1 MPMVAYYASDESI
14 QNQAVQM
21 LVGSADIDFH
31 LQFFGFCLQRLTRHA
46 LNEAQRQ
53 AEKKRCMLFLNS
65 LRQHGDASKKAFAHP
80 EFLALLRKVA
90 ELDEMQHDLLP
101 FLLLARDE
109 TLLEPLLQQR
119 EELERLT
126 LEIQHWHKSQIRMDD
141 HGDQQPIFVSSGH
154 PYQQSMQEVVAIP
167 NAKGLTVVF
176 SPASVIRNSS
186 AGGGEGV
193 LRRTVC
199 DFAGAN
205 ALTFTFETDGAGSAE
220 ERYGFTAAI
229 LPMQSG
235 INTEMLDKLS
245 TDLESTALM
254 ISNELEAREANKS
267 KQRPLFVV
275 LLSVMKE
282 YAFSGDS
289 QQAAKLLHSV
299 LACLGRSTWL
309 TRGQTEAL
317 VAENLGL
324 HSVASLVQQAT
335 EPSAS
340 PRRVFEAWLE
350 DIKKA
355 YQSRSEDARAWELT
369 SPIVTEVGPCLAD
382 LRMELLKE
390 ALAKLETMHAAVEKA
405 SKDYSL
411 SQGRMRYHACDQ
423 LALLVESRKL
433 PEGVRLVQS
442 CHPYAAQGHE
452 FKASVDMTVK
462 SDSSE
467 PLEVMVA
474 FAPCSCTFDSAAEVT
489 IPGSQGLSGGGPWS
503 VEPLELEVGKKLT
516 VGFKTDGDGRE
527 YPERRWG
534 FLALFADSRSV
545 SVSNLAQA
553 AEKIAETMSEASTEA
568 PCANQLYLDAEKAEA
583 AFRQAYEGFVS
594 ELEEMLASMGSATRM
609 HQAVEDTCRQMCIFL
624 AGMCRWFD
632 GPELRNYLM
641 QWKQKFPSLEESI
654 ADSRKASET
663 SMFRCF
669 NDEGSMVNH
678 GEKLTDQFFYCGQQI
693 EGTGETC
700 SPAAQCKS
708 CGRFQSEVLSRSPA
722 QNGQCYRGLT
732 LRGPYKH
739 RRRARVVTIVFPLPA
754 AAEHQQQCSIVTV
767 TKVMRWGKQRNWFL
781 GVYPSFLPTE
791 AVVSPPRVLRRKL
804 RPHLDLRDELLI
816 PPAAS
821 RPKWH
826 VLAALCFAAAV
837 LCLLCFP
844 QDPGPIS
851 SARLSQ
857 AVSLAGD
864 RRDAHLRD
872 VPLGAAKESPFLW
885 QDACAP
891 LVNGTRDTVPFAL
904 GKPCWQK
911 CSDAMSDA
919 VLASFVGEWHRQL
932 MSSSFAVRFFPFTR
946 GWHALLQWYS
956 CIWLFAVAVVIGSMA
971 SHCCLE
977 SRTVDDREKL
987 QKLAKAIDLAITQ
1000 KADVILFEA
1009 DEEAEA
1015 GTQVFLELCGG
1026 GVLSDTWGSGV
1037 SIRPESFEAARSKV
1051 QGLFAKLKR
1060 ASGEVAP
1067 APLTFCFY
1075 AGSFRRSV
1083 GCIAL
1088 ALKGVFFAVYVVLHC
1103 WFCCVLQA
1111 AIMAAGWVDHEDLL
1125 FQQHSWAEPWLHV
1138 PLKVRRLM
1146 HLHQLP
1152 MLPCHIALLLIFF
1165 VLLSLA
1171 TAFFEATSNALQQ
1184 TQRWTNQF
1192 YASFVF
1198 MDIVQDGLKTSSMMS
1213 KITSLV
1219 FFLINLL
1226 VICLW
1231 ALSTKH
1237 GLVWSCSKAYS
1248 SFLFGWLPGW
1258 APLAAGVVYGA
1269 LSILHGYTLSMHATV
1284 PTVEGPKPDKFQFG
1298 CIPDTWVAYKEVF
1311 VTTVGIWFDTTMDVG
1326 QSMIFFRAGQPFFAT
1341 IIFVGVGMQIS
1352 MLWIDSLRKGAW
1364 DVQKLLAAI
1373 LQSDTIQACR
1383 GSWSKGMLLSELYEK
1398 AYREAASEAYL
1409 SLLVGIFG
1417 LVTVPLNSSLDMGFL
1432 LVSVLFSLKSVMTDV
1447 SMSAELLAAE
1457 EEVPCGHGD
1466 VVPCCLPL
1474 IPHND
1479 YYSRKSFAAQRSLRV
1494 VSIFRL
1500 SEALAVACTLAVCI
1514 RCSSVVT
1521 TWKVCYFVG
1530 LVSLALVFALVV
1542 SRGGWS
1548 SLRRFTELW
1557 ETTVGT
1563 FALEGDWEPVEGSP
1577 TAIKLSF
1584 RGNTVKLLHRE
1595 NPEES
1600 RQCRRYLEGGDFNN
1614 TFQLVDSLQQQE
1626 HSVVSTEWV
1635 LALQGE
1641 QLHARRAAWM
1651 RSDGVPDYT
1660 AFYLRAIGFV
1670 LVTTMAGAFGLGLAM
1685 LVVPAWQV
1693 MLWSGA
1699 VTRPSQE
1706 HDDMSDFTSIPS
1718 DFATHMCQKCLWL
1731 LITWSLLC
1739 CSFLN
1744 EAASP
1749 FSLNTMVAEI
1759 IVQLKEGTKEDGLSL
1774 ALLSNVDFVSGAVGL
1789 VTVLGGLL
1797 GSIALPVCAY
1807 WLHIQRCQW
1816 RQGDRRF
1823 QFHLANTVLLACHQH
1838 AVVVIHKGY
1847 AEMLSEDAR
1856 EEMRKMRFRMGIHPS
1871 RAEVGM
1877 VQLIAEAI
1885 VDAIY
1890 GKADRL
1896 HFEEFNVPVFQ
1907 VIELQKH
1914 ISSKISDKQN
1924 VEVPQSW
1931 AQNVSIQGWHLCGGG
1946 DITSVGYG
1954 ESVLGSQLK
1963 HLVQDV
1969 RKSNTKIVKLVFSK
1983 PVSKIPG
1990 RMSSVERLLRH
2001 HFTHAANDQ
2010 RLSHVLDDLRHVSV
2024 LVRDGCLPHLP
2035 AEPLIDFSKRYKS
2048 LADGMEKMRH
2058 SSSWSTEPLHAP
2070 TPEPGSGSTSC
2081 GWLCKLCTGEYRY
2094 SALAPVPPDKPEV
2107 SEILTGGRKLG
2118 LWGMCY
2124 CGCDRASSFKCGP
2137 VIGGQCEDCEDAQK
2151 ALDKASPFKCM
2162 HGHDLERFFGFD
2174 SNYNCD
2180 ACRRSAGKSVLE
2192 MSLRCRVCNTDY
2204 CVECYI
2210 SRSRIAAES
2219 GEMPS
2224 ELRDIKTLAD
2234 DVFSAADG
2242 LEFAVD
2248 CTQVSRWERAHI
2260 ACSWTLACY
2269 SVDAD
2274 VQNRAVNMVVK
2285 EGNMSLLCDFFE
2297 FCMKRL
2303 SSHVL
2308 NEAQRQAEK
2317 KRCMMFLNSLRQ
2329 QGDKTEEVFANAA
2342 FRELLLQA
2350 AKLEDMQLDLLP
2362 FLVLARD
2369 EALLQPLL
2377 QKKEELEQ
2385 LTEEI
2390 QYWHKSQTTA
2400 EKEADQRVLFVSS
2413 GHPYQQ
2419 SMREIVAVPG
2429 AKGLTVVFSSA
2440 SATLN
2445 SKSSLTITPCQPS
2458 RGSISRRASRTASA
2472 EGSRV
2477 FSGRDQQVWTACDF
2491 EGTEALLFTF
2501 DTDAAG
2507 SAEERYG
2514 FTAAVLPMQADKNSE
2529 KLGDLAAELE
2539 AKALLISHELETRE
2553 ANKGK
2558 QTRLFRVLLSIMKGY
2573 AFSGGVQQAAELLH
2587 FVLVSL
2593 GRSTWLEL
2601 GNKEVAK
2608 SIGLP
2613 SEPVVKLVQEAK
2625 STSPQKVFDA
2635 WLEEIACAV
2644 RSRESVSQEARKLA
2658 LPILAEVGPCL
2669 ADLRMELLKE
2679 ALAKL
2684 ETMHAA
2690 VEKAS
2695 KDYSLSQGRMRYHA
2709 CDQLALLV
2717 ESRKLPEGVRL
2728 VQSCHPYAAQG
2739 HEYEISVDVEAPKV
2753 LVAFAPCSCTYDSY
2767 AEVVMRN
2774 SNFSGR
2780 GPWSAEP
2787 VEVEV
2792 GKKPIAISFKT
2803 DGYGHESPERRWG
2816 FLALLADSR
2825 SVSFSNLAQAAE
2837 KLAETMAEEAELYLD
2852 ASKAEAALSEVL
2864 DGLRPQLSEILEL
2877 LGAAT
2882 HVHQAVEDLCNK
2894 VCLSLA
2900 DMCKWFGRQGL
2911 SNYLTQWKRKF
2922 PDLEERMADSR
2933 NTGPTSM
2940 FWCFN
2945 DEGSM
2950 VNHGEKL
2957 TDQFFYCGQQMEG
2970 TGKTCSPAAQCK
2982 SCGRFQ
2988 SEVLRGYTRQTGIVS
3003 SFVEEARQDFEEV
3016 TDSKKLSRS
3025 K

>member
-1 MPMVAYYASDESI
+1 MW
-14 QNQAVQM
+14 
-21 LVGSADIDFH
+21 
-31 LQFFGFCLQRLTRHA
+31 R
-46 LNEAQRQ
+46 
-53 AEKKRCMLFLNS
+53 
-65 LRQHGDASKKAFAHP
+65 
-80 EFLALLRKVA
+80 
-90 ELDEMQHDLLP
+90 
-101 FLLLARDE
+101 
-109 TLLEPLLQQR
+109 
-119 EELERLT
+119 
-126 LEIQHWHKSQIRMDD
+126 
-141 HGDQQPIFVSSGH
+141 
-154 PYQQSMQEVVAIP
+154 
-167 NAKGLTVVF
+167 
-176 SPASVIRNSS
+176 
-186 AGGGEGV
+186 
-193 LRRTVC
+193 
-199 DFAGAN
+199 
-205 ALTFTFETDGAGSAE
+205 
-220 ERYGFTAAI
+220 
-229 LPMQSG
+229 
-235 INTEMLDKLS
+235 
-245 TDLESTALM
+245 
-254 ISNELEAREANKS
+254 
-267 KQRPLFVV
+267 
-275 LLSVMKE
+275 
-282 YAFSGDS
+282 
-289 QQAAKLLHSV
+289 
-299 LACLGRSTWL
+299 
-309 TRGQTEAL
+309 
-317 VAENLGL
+317 
-324 HSVASLVQQAT
+324 
-335 EPSAS
+335 
-340 PRRVFEAWLE
+340 
-350 DIKKA
+350 
-355 YQSRSEDARAWELT
+355 
-369 SPIVTEVGPCLAD
+369 
-382 LRMELLKE
+382 
-390 ALAKLETMHAAVEKA
+390 
-405 SKDYSL
+405 
-411 SQGRMRYHACDQ
+411 
-423 LALLVESRKL
+423 
-433 PEGVRLVQS
+433 
-442 CHPYAAQGHE
+442 
-452 FKASVDMTVK
+452 
-462 SDSSE
+462 
-467 PLEVMVA
+467 
-474 FAPCSCTFDSAAEVT
+474 
-489 IPGSQGLSGGGPWS
+489 
-503 VEPLELEVGKKLT
+503 
-516 VGFKTDGDGRE
+516 
-527 YPERRWG
+527 
-534 FLALFADSRSV
+534 
-545 SVSNLAQA
+545 
-553 AEKIAETMSEASTEA
+553 
-568 PCANQLYLDAEKAEA
+568 
-583 AFRQAYEGFVS
+583 
-594 ELEEMLASMGSATRM
+594 
-609 HQAVEDTCRQMCIFL
+609 
-624 AGMCRWFD
+624 
-632 GPELRNYLM
+632 
-641 QWKQKFPSLEESI
+641 
-654 ADSRKASET
+654 
-663 SMFRCF
+663 
-669 NDEGSMVNH
+669 
-678 GEKLTDQFFYCGQQI
+678 
-693 EGTGETC
+693 
-700 SPAAQCKS
+700 
-708 CGRFQSEVLSRSPA
+708 
-722 QNGQCYRGLT
+722 
-732 LRGPYKH
+732 
-739 RRRARVVTIVFPLPA
+739 
-754 AAEHQQQCSIVTV
+754 
-767 TKVMRWGKQRNWFL
+767 
-781 GVYPSFLPTE
+781 
-791 AVVSPPRVLRRKL
+791 
-804 RPHLDLRDELLI
+804 DLRDELLN

-857 AVSLAGD
+857 AVSLAGE
-864 RRDAHLRD
+864 RRDAHPRD
-872 VPLGAAKESPFLW
+872 VHLGAAKESPFLW

-904 GKPCWQK
+904 GKPCWEK

-932 MSSSFAVRFFPFTR
+932 MSSSFAVRFFPFTP

-956 CIWLFAVAVVIGSMA
+956 CIWLFALAVVICGMA

-977 SRTVDDREKL
+977 SRTLDDGVKL

-1015 GTQVFLELCGG
+1015 GSQVFLELCGG

-1051 QGLFAKLKR
+1051 QGFLAKLQEER
-1060 ASGEVAP
+1060 EDSSVQEFSREVAP

-1075 AGSFRRSV
+1075 AGSFRRPV
-1083 GCIAL
+1083 GCLAL
-1088 ALKGVFFAVYVVLHC
+1088 ALKGVFFVFYVVLHC

-1111 AIMAAGWVDHEDLL
+1111 AIMAAGWVDHEELL

-1152 MLPCHIALLLIFF
+1152 MLPCHVAVLLIFF

-1184 TQRWTNQF
+1184 TQRWTNRF
-1192 YASFVF
+1192 YASFALTD
-1198 MDIVQDGLKTSSMMS
+1198 MVQDGLKTSSIMS

-1248 SFLFGWLPGW
+1248 SFLFGWLPDW
-1258 APLAAGVVYGA
+1258 APLAAGVLYGA

-1326 QSMIFFRAGQPFFAT
+1326 QSMIFFRAGQPFLAT

-1364 DVQKLLAAI
+1364 DVQKLLAAF

-1432 LVSVLFSLKSVMTDV
+1432 LVSVLFSLKSVMTGV
-1447 SMSAELLAAE
+1447 SMSAEMLAAE

-1466 VVPCCLPL
+1466 TVPCCLPL

-1479 YYSRKSFAAQRSLRV
+1479 YYSRKSFAAQRSLHV

-1530 LVSLALVFALVV
+1530 LFSLALVFALVV

-1563 FALEGDWEPVEGSP
+1563 FALEGDWKPLDGAEDEAPR
-1577 TAIKLSF
+1577 LSF
-1584 RGNTVKLLHRE
+1584 LGGSVKLQYGDGRV
-1595 NPEES
+1595 ES
-1600 RQCRRYLEGGDFNN
+1600 RQCRRYLYRGDFSA
-1614 TFQLVDSLQQQE
+1614 FQLVDSQQQQGE
-1626 HSVVSTEWV
+1626 KRIVSTKWV
-1635 LALQGE
+1635 LALQREQSE
-1641 QLHARRAAWM
+1641 QLHARWAAWT
-1651 RSDGVPDYT
+1651 RSGGVPDYT
-1660 AFYLRAIGFV
+1660 AFYLRASGFV
-1670 LVTTMAGAFGLGLAM
+1670 MATSMAGAFGLVLAM

-1699 VTRPSQE
+1699 VTRPRQE
-1706 HDDMSDFTSIPS
+1706 QSDMNDVVSIPS
-1718 DFATHMCQKCLWL
+1718 DFATNLSQKCLWL

-1739 CSFLN
+1739 VSFLN
-1744 EAASP
+1744 EAVSP
-1749 FSLNTMVAEI
+1749 FSLNTMAAEI
-1759 IVQLKEGTKEDGLSL
+1759 IVQLKQGTKEDGLSL

-1816 RQGDRRF
+1816 RREDRRF
-1823 QFHLANTVLLACHQH
+1823 QFHLANTMLQACHRH
-1838 AVVVIHKGY
+1838 LMVIFEARY

-1856 EEMRKMRFRMGIHPS
+1856 AEMYKTRLSLGIRPS
-1871 RAEVGM
+1871 RTEVGM
-1877 VQLIAEAI
+1877 VQLIVEAI

-1896 HFEEFNVPVFQ
+1896 HFEEFSVPVLQ

-1931 AQNVSIQGWHLCGGG
+1931 AQNESIQGWHLCGGG

-1969 RKSNTKIVKLVFSK
+1969 RKSNAKNVKLVFSK
-1983 PVSKIPG
+1983 PVSEIPG
-1990 RMSSVERLLRH
+1990 RMSSVERLLRD
-2001 HFTHAANDQ
+2001 HFTHAAQDR
-2010 RLSHVLDDLRHVSV
+2010 RLSHVLEDLRHVSV

-2035 AEPLIDFSKRYKS
+2035 AEPLIDFSKRYES

-2058 SSSWSTEPLHAP
+2058 SISWSMEPLAAP
-2070 TPEPGSGSTSC
+2070 TPAPGSGSTSF
-2081 GWLCKLCTGEYRY
+2081 GWLCAVRSTPGEYR
-2094 SALAPVPPDKPEV
+2094 ALALVPPDKPEV

-2137 VIGGQCEDCEDAQK
+2137 VIGGQCEDCKDAQK
-2151 ALDKASPFKCM
+2151 ALDRASPLKCLY
-2162 HGHDLERFFGFD
+2162 GHDLERD
-2174 SNYNCD
+2174 YSNTFSCD
-2180 ACRRSAGKSVLE
+2180 ACDRSAGESVME
-2192 MSLRCRVCNTDY
+2192 MTLRCRACNADY

-2210 SRSRIAAES
+2210 SRSGIAAES

-2224 ELRDIKTLAD
+2224 ELSDIKTLAD

-2242 LEFAVD
+2242 LEHHLHSTALKSRAAGLLADHVLKSSAADADSSAV
-2248 CTQVSRWERAHI
+2248 R
-2260 ACSWTLACY
+2260 TLACY
-2269 SVDAD
+2269 SVDED
-2274 VQNRAVNMVVK
+2274 VRNRAVNMIVK
-2285 EGNMSLLCDFFE
+2285 EGDISLLCDFFE

-2308 NEAQRQAEK
+2308 NEAQHQAEK
-2317 KRCMMFLNSLRQ
+2317 KRCMSLLNSLRQ
-2329 QGDKTEEVFANAA
+2329 QGDKTEEVFANPA
-2342 FRELLLQA
+2342 FRALLLQA

-2362 FLVLARD
+2362 FLVLAQD
-2369 EALLQPLL
+2369 EALLQPVL

-2390 QYWHKSQTTA
+2390 QYWHKSQTRA
-2400 EKEADQRVLFVSS
+2400 GKEADQRVLFVSS

-2419 SMREIVAVPG
+2419 SMHEIVAVPG

-2445 SKSSLTITPCQPS
+2445 SKSSLTITPWRPV
-2458 RGSISRRASRTASA
+2458 RGSTSRRASSA

-2491 EGTEALLFTF
+2491 EGTEALLFAF
-2501 DTDAAG
+2501 ETDAAG

-2514 FTAAVLPMQADKNSE
+2514 FTAAVLPKQTDKDSE
-2529 KLGDLAAELE
+2529 IPGNLAAELE

-2553 ANKGK
+2553 ANKSK
-2558 QTRLFRVLLSIMKGY
+2558 QTHLFRVLLSTMKVC

-2587 FVLVSL
+2587 SVLACL

-2601 GNKEVAK
+2601 GNKEVAR

-2644 RSRESVSQEARKLA
+2644 RSRESVSQEARELA

-2684 ETMHAA
+2684 ETMHAV

-2695 KDYSLSQGRMRYHA
+2695 RDYSLSQGRLRYHA
-2709 CDQLALLV
+2709 CDQLALLI

-2728 VQSCHPYAAQG
+2728 VQSCHPYAARD
-2739 HEYEISVDVEAPKV
+2739 HEYEISVHMEAPKV

-2792 GKKPIAISFKT
+2792 GKKPIAVSFKT

-2825 SVSFSNLAQAAE
+2825 SVSFSNLAKAAE
-2837 KLAETMAEEAELYLD
+2837 KIAETMAEEAELYLD
-2852 ASKAEAALSEVL
+2852 SSNAEAALSEVL
-2864 DGLRPQLSEILEL
+2864 DGLSPQLREILEL
-2877 LGAAT
+2877 LGGAT
-2882 HVHQAVEDLCNK
+2882 HVHQAVEDLCKK

-2900 DMCKWFGRQGL
+2900 DVCCKWFDGPELR
-2911 SNYLTQWKRKF
+2911 NYLTRWKRKF
-2922 PDLEERMADSR
+2922 PDLEERIADSR
-2933 NTGPTSM
+2933 KASATSM

-2957 TDQFFYCGQQMEG
+2957 TDQFFHCGQQIAG
-2970 TGKTCSPAAQCK
+2970 TGVTCSPAAQCK

-3003 SFVEEARQDFEEV
+3003 SFAEEARQDFEEV
-3016 TDSKKLSRS
+3016 TDSTDSKKLSRS